1 MKTTDLTTVDVALDS
16 QDHKMLTS
24 IGDFKAAIVD
34 FLKLKSV
41 QLNHLDTKEVKDLV
55 SIVSTIE
62 TSITKPEDSN
72 QNVNVIIQNLINK
85 FDDDI

>member
-16 QDHKMLTS
+16 QDKKMLTS

-34 FLKLKSV
+34 FLKIKSV

-62 TSITKPEDSN
+62 TSITKPEDST
-72 QNVNVIIQNLINK
+72 QNVNVVIQNLISK